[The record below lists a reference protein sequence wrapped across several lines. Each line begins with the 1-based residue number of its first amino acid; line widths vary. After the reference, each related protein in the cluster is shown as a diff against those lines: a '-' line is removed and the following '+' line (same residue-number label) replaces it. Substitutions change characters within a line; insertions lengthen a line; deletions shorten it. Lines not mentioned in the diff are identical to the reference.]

1 MEKDYFDIAQKVSI
15 TGLDSA
21 DPQIDKLHLVKD
33 WLEKKIIGK
42 WILVLDNADDID
54 LLYNTKRMAD
64 YFPRS
69 SNGTILLTTRNKKV
83 GTKFTATHGL
93 LEVPAF
99 TVVESVSLLKAKIG
113 DKADESDYI
122 RLANTLQNIPL
133 ALVQAAAFLLTEG
146 ISISGYLNLYRSNSS
161 KIQLLS
167 EDFEDDLRD
176 KDSKNQIA
184 ATFATSFE
192 QIEKSDP
199 RAAEILSI
207 MSMFDTQAIPASLLP
222 LGNNNIYSTKALGTL
237 KAFSLIT
244 KMSQQNQTDETFDL
258 HRLVRLSMHN
268 WLKGSHNFNIWCSK
282 AISCISQRFPL
293 YSTQNHN
300 ICRSYAPHALKV
312 LSSHETLNNPISR
325 EDFQRAST
333 TEKETAVH
341 KMRLQNNLACYLRAY
356 KQDHVLAVSIM
367 QKSFTIAKMLPR
379 EDNKF
384 GASTACQLVELL
396 QKQNKYKEAEEVI
409 RQTLELRET
418 TLGEEDKYIWTL
430 WSALAIGMMN
440 QGKIEDE
447 DAEHVIRRILSSRV
461 AVLGEQHPDL
471 RLYLPKLIYILTKR
485 GKYEEAEKSVQRIL
499 TLSLGEDFSF
509 ISDAMRS
516 MALILTKQRK
526 YIEAERTAQETLA
539 LSEIKFGRE
548 HPNTLDSMET
558 LYCILCEQQKWKE
571 RKELSQ
577 SMLKLSEKLW
587 GKDHSRT
594 REISQRV
601 LKLREVM
608 KT

>member
-1 MEKDYFDIAQKVSI
+1 M
-15 TGLDSA
+15 
-21 DPQIDKLHLVKD
+21 
-33 WLEKKIIGK
+33 IGK

-54 LLYNTKRMAD
+54 LLYNANRMAD

-83 GTKFTATHGL
+83 GTKFAATHGL

-99 TVVESVSLLKAKIG
+99 TEVESVHLLKAKISDNTHEG
-113 DKADESDYI
+113 DCI
-122 RLANTLQNIPL
+122 MLAKTLQNIPL
-133 ALVQAAAFLLTEG
+133 ALVQAAALLSTEG
-146 ISISGYLNLYRSNSS
+146 ISISKYLNLYDESNSS

-167 EDFEDDLRD
+167 EGFEDDLRD
-176 KDSKNQIA
+176 EDSKNPIA

-192 QIEKSDP
+192 QIKKSDP
-199 RAAEILSI
+199 RAANILSI
-207 MSMFDTQAIPASLLP
+207 MSMFDAQAIPASLLP
-222 LGNNNIYSTKALGTL
+222 LGNDNIHSKKALGTL

-268 WLKGSHNFNIWCSK
+268 WLKGSHEFNVSCSK

-293 YSTQNHN
+293 YSPQNYT

-333 TEKETAVH
+333 TEKKTAFH
-341 KMRLQNNLACYLRAY
+341 KMKLQSNLACYLDAD
-356 KQDHVLAVSIM
+356 KQDYVLAVSIM
-367 QKSFTIAKMLPR
+367 QKSFALAKTLLR
-379 EDNKF
+379 EDNEF
-384 GASTACQLVELL
+384 RAVTAYLLAEML

-418 TLGEEDKYIWTL
+418 TLGGEDKYT
-430 WSALAIGMMN
+430 SALRSALTMGMMH
-440 QGKIEDE
+440 QGKIEDG
-447 DAEHVIRRILSSRV
+447 DAEYVIRQILLSRV

-471 RLYLPKLIYILTKR
+471 LLHLKKFIYILAKR
-485 GKYEEAEKSVQRIL
+485 GKYEEAEKEVQRML
-499 TLSLGEDFSF
+499 TLSERWEEDHSLTL
-509 ISDAMRS
+509 DAMTW
-516 MALILTKQRK
+516 MAFILGKQRK
-526 YIEAERTAQETLA
+526 YIKAERTARQRLA
-539 LSEIKFGRE
+539 LSEMVFGRE
-548 HPNTLDSMET
+548 HPDTLNSMEALSCR
-558 LYCILCEQQKWKE
+558 LYEQQKWKE
-571 RKELSQ
+571 LKELYQ

-587 GKDHSRT
+587 GKENSRT
-594 REISQRV
+594 RDISQR
-601 LKLREVM
+601 LFKLREVM